1 MSPSPPPSSEGGSGS
16 GCAAVGVE
24 VFGPA
29 MATSGT
35 LHTITCTSCSTPSN
49 LWGWTKRKAAAPC
62 ALCSVRMTGYLAARP
77 ATRALVWNRRAHK
90 SYPRLHR
97 GSLASLSMV
106 KQSENLVP

>member
-1 MSPSPPPSSEGGSGS
+1 MTNVATNALSFGIHGKDTQVGIVLSEQSGQFL
-16 GCAAVGVE
+16 G
-24 VFGPA
+24 
-29 MATSGT
+29 
-35 LHTITCTSCSTPSN
+35 
-49 LWGWTKRKAAAPC
+49 
-62 ALCSVRMTGYLAARP
+62 VRMMGYLAARP